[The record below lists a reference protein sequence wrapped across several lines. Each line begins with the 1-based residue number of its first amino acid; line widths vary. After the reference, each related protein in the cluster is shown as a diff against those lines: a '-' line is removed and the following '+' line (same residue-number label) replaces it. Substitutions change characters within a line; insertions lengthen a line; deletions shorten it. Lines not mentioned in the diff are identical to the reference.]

1 MRISYSA
8 LETFKRCPLKFK
20 FQYVDKI
27 RTPKSKD
34 ALFGTLLHS
43 ALKILHEPGLII
55 PAEEDI
61 LKFISDKWDP
71 SIYSSEQE
79 STLNFAQAIKIMK
92 DYYAKN
98 YPSQFTVLALE
109 TMFEVPLQVAGQQHL
124 LTGKIDR
131 VDKTQDGLLEVID
144 YKTTKKMPSQEAV
157 DKDLQLAVY
166 HLGVANRWPTL
177 VKEER
182 PLKTSLYF
190 LKHGEKL
197 SSTRTAANLAETK
210 ESITRDFEVID
221 KAFKESKFPATPNVL
236 CDWCEFQRH
245 CPFFKHKFKEEKIFF
260 NDQDVKAL
268 IGEFTKLKNEVDER
282 DERLSEIKTDLS
294 KFMDQEGLE
303 RLFGD
308 DGYITRQAI
317 QRFKYDSETLRA
329 ILEPLGRWQE
339 VLKVDDVKL
348 KKVAK
353 ELPADKRS
361 KIEDARKLD
370 KEYKTLALKK
380 SGKKKSH
387 ISRTPT
393 A

>member
-20 FQYVDKI
+20 FQYIDKI

-43 ALKILHEPGLII
+43 ALKILHEPGLIV
-55 PAEEDI
+55 PTEEDI
-61 LKFISDKWDP
+61 LNFISNKWDA

-79 STLNFAQAIKIMK
+79 STLSFAQAIKIMK

-109 TMFEVPLQVAGQQHL
+109 TMFEVPLQIGAEKHL

-131 VDKTQDGLLEVID
+131 VDKNEDGMLEVID
-144 YKTTKKMPSQEAV
+144 YKTSKKMPSQEAV

-177 VKEER
+177 IKEDR

-197 SSTRTAANLAETK
+197 SSTRTSDNLTATK
-210 ESITRDFEVID
+210 ESVTKDFELID
-221 KAFKESKFPATPNVL
+221 KAFKENKFNPTPNAL
-236 CDWCEFQRH
+236 CDWCEFQRN

-260 NDQDVKAL
+260 NDQDIKAL
-268 IGEFTKLKNEVDER
+268 IGEYTKLNDEVDER
-282 DERLSEIKTDLS
+282 DKRLKEIKTEMS

-317 QRFKYDSETLRA
+317 QRFKYDSTALRM
-329 ILEPLGRWQE
+329 ILEPLGRWQD
-339 VLKVDDVKL
+339 VLKVDDVRL
-348 KKVAK
+348 KKVVR
-353 ELPADKRS
+353 ELPPEKQQ
-361 KIEDARKLD
+361 KIEETKKLD
-370 KEYKTLALKK
+370 KEYKTLTLKK
-380 SGKKKSH
+380 DKKVK
-387 ISRTPT
+387 
-393 A
+393 

>member
-1 MRISYSA
+1 
-8 LETFKRCPLKFK
+8 
-20 FQYVDKI
+20 
-27 RTPKSKD
+27 
-34 ALFGTLLHS
+34 
-43 ALKILHEPGLII
+43 LKILHEPGLII
-55 PAEEDI
+55 PTEEDI
-61 LKFISDKWDP
+61 LRFISDKWDA

-109 TMFEVPLQVAGQQHL
+109 TMFEVPLQIGAEKHL

-131 VDKTQDGLLEVID
+131 VDKNENGLLEVID
-144 YKTTKKMPSQEAV
+144 YKTSKKMPSQEAV

-177 VKEER
+177 INEGR

-197 SSTRTAANLAETK
+197 SSTRTSENLDETK
-210 ESITRDFEVID
+210 DSITKDFEIIN
-221 KAFKESKFPATPNVL
+221 KAYKNNSFSATPNPL

-245 CPFFKHKFKEEKIFF
+245 CPYFKHKFKEEKIFF

-268 IGEFTKLKNEVDER
+268 IGEYTKLSQEIDER
-282 DERLSEIKTDLS
+282 DERLKQIKTDMS

-308 DGYITRQAI
+308 DGYITRSAI
-317 QRFKYDSETLRA
+317 QRFKYDSETLQA

-361 KIEDARKLD
+361 KIEEARKLD
-370 KEYKTLALKK
+370 KEYKTIALKK
-380 SGKKKSH
+380 SVKTTKGKK
-387 ISRTPT
+387 
-393 A
+393 

>member
-20 FQYVDKI
+20 FQYIDKI
-27 RTPKSKD
+27 KTPKSKE

-55 PAEEDI
+55 PTEEDI
-61 LKFISDKWDP
+61 LKFISDNWNS

-79 STLNFAQAIKIMK
+79 STLNFAQAVKIMK

-109 TMFEVPLQVAGQQHL
+109 TMFEVPLQVGAEKHL

-144 YKTTKKMPSQEAV
+144 YKTSKKMPSQEAINQ
-157 DKDLQLAVY
+157 DLQLAVY
-166 HLGVANRWPTL
+166 HLGVANRWPSL
-177 VKEER
+177 VREDR

-197 SSTRTAANLAETK
+197 STTRTTQDLAATE
-210 ESITRDFEVID
+210 ESIIKDFETIGQAAKD
-221 KAFKESKFPATPNVL
+221 AKFPPTPNVL

-245 CPFFKHKFKEEKIFF
+245 CPYFKHKFKEAKIFF
-260 NDQDVKAL
+260 NDQDIKAL
-268 IGEFTKLKNEVDER
+268 IGEYTKLSAEVDER
-282 DERLSEIKTDLS
+282 DKRLKEIKADMS

-303 RLFGD
+303 RLFGE

-329 ILEPLGRWQE
+329 ILEPLGRWQD

-353 ELPADKRS
+353 ELPTEKRA
-361 KIEDARKLD
+361 KIEEARKLD
-370 KEYKTLALKK
+370 KEYKTLSLKK
-380 SGKKKSH
+380 AKKNQK
-387 ISRTPT
+387 
-393 A
+393 

>member
-27 RTPKSKD
+27 KTPKSKD

-43 ALKILHEPGLII
+43 ALKILHEPGFII
-55 PAEEDI
+55 PTEEDI
-61 LKFISDKWDP
+61 LKFISDKWDA

-109 TMFEVPLQVAGQQHL
+109 TMFEVPLQIGIEKHL
-124 LTGKIDR
+124 ITGKIDR
-131 VDKTQDGLLEVID
+131 VDKNEDGLLEVID
-144 YKTTKKMPSQEAV
+144 YKTSKKMPSQEAV

-177 VKEER
+177 VKEDR

-197 SSTRTAANLAETK
+197 SSTRTSDNLTATR
-210 ESITRDFEVID
+210 ESITKDLEIID
-221 KAFKESKFPATPNVL
+221 KAFKENKFNATPNAL
-236 CDWCEFQRH
+236 CDWCEFQRN

-260 NDQDVKAL
+260 NDQDIKAL
-268 IGEFTKLKNEVDER
+268 IGEYTKLNDEVDER
-282 DERLSEIKTDLS
+282 DKRLKEIKTEIS

-303 RLFGD
+303 RLFGEN
-308 DGYITRQAI
+308 GYITRQAI
-317 QRFKYDSETLRA
+317 QRFKYDSETLRM
-329 ILEPLGRWQE
+329 ILEPLGRWQD

-353 ELPADKRS
+353 ELPLEKQQ
-361 KIEDARKLD
+361 KIEETRKID
-370 KEYKTLALKK
+370 KEYKTLTLKK
-380 SGKKKSH
+380 DKKIKK
-387 ISRTPT
+387 
-393 A
+393 

>member
-27 RTPKSKD
+27 KTPKSKD

-43 ALKILHEPGLII
+43 ALKLLHEPGLII
-55 PAEEDI
+55 PTEEDI
-61 LKFISDKWDP
+61 LKFISDKWDT
-71 SIYSSEQE
+71 SIYSTEQE
-79 STLNFAQAIKIMK
+79 SALNFAQAIKIMK

-109 TMFEVPLQVAGQQHL
+109 TMFEVPLQIGTEKHL
-124 LTGKIDR
+124 ITGKIDR
-131 VDKTQDGLLEVID
+131 VDKNEDGMLEVID
-144 YKTTKKMPSQEAV
+144 YKTSKKMPSQEAV

-177 VKEER
+177 VKEDR

-197 SSTRTAANLAETK
+197 SSTRTSENLAATK
-210 ESITRDFEVID
+210 ENITKDFELID
-221 KAFKESKFPATPNVL
+221 KAFKESKFNPTPNAL
-236 CDWCEFQRH
+236 CDWCEFQRN

-260 NDQDVKAL
+260 NDQDIKAL
-268 IGEFTKLKNEVDER
+268 IGEYTRLNDEVDER
-282 DERLSEIKTDLS
+282 DKRLKEIKTEMG

-317 QRFKYDSETLRA
+317 QRFKYDSTALRA
-329 ILEPLGRWQE
+329 ILEPLGRWQD
-339 VLKVDDVKL
+339 VLKVDDVRL
-348 KKVAK
+348 KKVIK
-353 ELPADKRS
+353 ELPLEKQQ
-361 KIEDARKLD
+361 KIEVARKLD
-370 KEYKTLALKK
+370 KEYKTLSLKK
-380 SGKKKSH
+380 SSKKKRSEK
-387 ISRTPT
+387 
-393 A
+393 

>member
-20 FQYVDKI
+20 FQYIDRLKT
-27 RTPKSKD
+27 RKSKD

-43 ALKILHEPGLII
+43 ALKLLHEPGLII
-55 PAEEDI
+55 PTEEDI
-61 LKFISDKWDP
+61 LKFVSDKWDSTP
-71 SIYSSEQE
+71 YSTEQE
-79 STLNFAQAIKIMK
+79 SALAFGQAIKIVK

-98 YPSQFTVLALE
+98 YPADFDVLALE
-109 TMFEVPLQVAGQQHL
+109 TPFEVPLQIGSEQHL
-124 LTGKIDR
+124 ITGKIDR
-131 VDKTQDGLLEVID
+131 VDKLADGALEIID
-144 YKTTKKMPSQEAV
+144 YKTTKKMPSQESV
-157 DKDLQLAVY
+157 DKDLQLAIY
-166 HLGVANRWPTL
+166 HLGVANRWPSL
-177 VKEER
+177 IKEDR

-190 LKHGEKL
+190 LKHGTKL
-197 SSTRTAANLAETK
+197 SSTRNAENLAETK
-210 ESITRDFEVID
+210 DSLSKDFETIN
-221 KAFKESKFPATPNVL
+221 KAYKQSNFQAIPNAL
-236 CDWCEFQRH
+236 CDWCEFQKN
-245 CPFFKHKFKEEKIFF
+245 CPYFKHKFKEEKIFF

-268 IGEFTKLKNEVDER
+268 IGEYTKLSQEIDER
-282 DERLSEIKTDLS
+282 DERLKQIKTDMS

-308 DGYITRQAI
+308 DGYITRSAI

-361 KIEDARKLD
+361 KIEEARKLD
-370 KEYKTLALKK
+370 KEYKTISLKK
-380 SGKKKSH
+380 DSKKKK
-387 ISRTPT
+387 
-393 A
+393 

>member
-55 PAEEDI
+55 PTEEDI
-61 LKFISDKWDP
+61 LKFISDKWDS

-79 STLNFAQAIKIMK
+79 SALNFAQAVKIMK

-109 TMFEVPLQVAGQQHL
+109 TMFEVPLPVAGQQHL

-131 VDKTQDGLLEVID
+131 VDKTEDGLLEVID
-144 YKTTKKMPSQEAV
+144 YKTTKKMPSQDAV

-197 SSTRTAANLAETK
+197 SSTRTAENLAETK
-210 ESITRDFEVID
+210 ESITRDFEIID
-221 KAFKESKFPATPNVL
+221 KAFKESQFPATPNVL

-282 DERLSEIKTDLS
+282 DERLAEIKTDLS

-353 ELPADKRS
+353 ELPAAKRS
-361 KIEDARKLD
+361 KIEAARRLD
-370 KEYKTLALKK
+370 KEYKTLALKR
-380 SGKKKSH
+380 SGKK
-387 ISRTPT
+387 
-393 A
+393 

>member
-27 RTPKSKD
+27 RTPKSKE

-55 PAEEDI
+55 PTEEEI
-61 LKFISDKWDP
+61 LKFISNKWDS

-79 STLNFAQAIKIMK
+79 STLSFAQAIKIMK
-92 DYYAKN
+92 DYYSKN

-109 TMFEVPLQVAGQQHL
+109 TMFEVPLQVGAEKHL
-124 LTGKIDR
+124 ITGKIDR
-131 VDKTQDGLLEVID
+131 VDKNEDGLLEVID
-144 YKTTKKMPSQEAV
+144 YKTSKKMPSQEAV

-177 VKEER
+177 VKEDR

-197 SSTRTAANLAETK
+197 SSTRTLDNLTSTK
-210 ESITRDFEVID
+210 ESITKDLEIID
-221 KAFKESKFPATPNVL
+221 KAFKENKFNATPNAL
-236 CDWCEFQRH
+236 CDWCEFQRN

-260 NDQDVKAL
+260 NDQDIKAL
-268 IGEFTKLKNEVDER
+268 IGEYTKINNEVDER
-282 DERLSEIKTDLS
+282 DKRLKEIKADMS

-308 DGYITRQAI
+308 DGYITRQAV
-317 QRFKYDSETLRA
+317 QRFKYDSTALRV
-329 ILEPLGRWQE
+329 ILEPLGRWQD

-348 KKVAK
+348 KKVTK
-353 ELPADKRS
+353 ELPPEKQQ
-361 KIEDARKLD
+361 KIEETRKLD
-370 KEYKTLALKK
+370 KEYKSLVLKK
-380 SGKKKSH
+380 SSKRK
-387 ISRTPT
+387 
-393 A
+393 

>member
-20 FQYVDKI
+20 FQYIDKI
-27 RTPKSKD
+27 KTPRSKE
-34 ALFGTLLHS
+34 AAFGTLLHS
-43 ALKILHEPGLII
+43 ALKLLHEPGLIV
-55 PAEEDI
+55 PTEEDV
-61 LKFISDKWDP
+61 LKFISDNWDP
-71 SIYSSEQE
+71 ALYASEQE
-79 STLNFAQAIKIMK
+79 STLAFAQAIKIIK

-98 YPSQFTVLALE
+98 YPADFNVLALE
-109 TMFEVPLQVAGQQHL
+109 TSFEVPIVLGQDRHL

-131 VDKTQDGLLEVID
+131 VDKMADGLLEVID
-144 YKTTKKMPSQEAV
+144 YKTAKKMPSQESV

-166 HLGVANRWPTL
+166 HLGVANRWPSL
-177 VKEER
+177 LQDGRE
-182 PLKTSLYF
+182 LKTSLYF

-197 SSTRTAANLAETK
+197 STTRTPKDLSATK
-210 ESITRDFEVID
+210 ENIVKDFETI
-221 KAFKESKFPATPNVL
+221 ANAAKEGKFPPTPNAL
-236 CDWCEFQRH
+236 CDWCEFQKN
-245 CPFFKHKFKEEKIFF
+245 CPYFKHKFKEVKLFF

-268 IGEFTKLKNEVDER
+268 IGEYTKLNQEIDER
-282 DERLSEIKTDLS
+282 DKRLKELKADMA

-329 ILEPLGRWQE
+329 ILEPLGKWAD

-353 ELPADKRS
+353 DLPAQHRA
-361 KIEDARKLD
+361 KIDEARKLD
-370 KEYKTLALKK
+370 KEYKILSLKK
-380 SGKKKSH
+380 TAKTKKK
-387 ISRTPT
+387 
-393 A
+393 

>member
-27 RTPKSKD
+27 KTPKSKD

-55 PAEEDI
+55 PTEEDI
-61 LKFISDKWDP
+61 LRFISDKWDA

-109 TMFEVPLQVAGQQHL
+109 TMFEVPLEIGAEKHL
-124 LTGKIDR
+124 ITGKIDR
-131 VDKTQDGLLEVID
+131 VDKNEDGMLEVID
-144 YKTTKKMPSQEAV
+144 YKTSKKMPSQEAV

-177 VKEER
+177 VKEDR

-197 SSTRTAANLAETK
+197 SSTRTSDNLAATK
-210 ESITRDFEVID
+210 ESITKDLEIIN
-221 KAFKESKFPATPNVL
+221 KAFQENKFNPTPNPL
-236 CDWCEFQRH
+236 CDWCEFQRN

-260 NDQDVKAL
+260 NDQDIKAL
-268 IGEFTKLKNEVDER
+268 IGEYTKLNDEVDER
-282 DERLSEIKTDLS
+282 DKRLKEIKTEMS
-294 KFMDQEGLE
+294 RFMDQEGLE
-303 RLFGD
+303 RLFGE

-329 ILEPLGRWQE
+329 ILEPLGRWQD

-348 KKVAK
+348 KKVTK
-353 ELPADKRS
+353 ELPPEKQQ
-361 KIEDARKLD
+361 KIEETRKLD
-370 KEYKTLALKK
+370 KEYKTLTLKK
-380 SGKKKSH
+380 ERNKK
-387 ISRTPT
+387 
-393 A
+393 AAN